1 MKQHMNNNGVWNQGK
16 HKHNWDWWKK
26 MLKSA
31 VEKKGVRFSLFHIL
45 IVVIMMSSGQSA
57 QDFQKFL
64 NHLLPYL
71 SLIFE
76 PKA

>member
-1 MKQHMNNNGVWNQGK
+1 MKQHMNNNGVWNQEK

-71 SLIFE
+71 SLILE